1 MQSNNSVSPV
11 AAMSAAELNPQRLAQ
26 LLESDV
32 DSDSDIDGL
41 DNNDWDDD
49 ASNND
54 GLNNEAQQTLGD
66 ANSDSQGDDI
76 KSARF
81 RKLQKKLRKLVSWAI
96 RDYNMIEDGDV
107 VMVCISGGKDS
118 FTLLDILLFL
128 KKIAPIQFDVI
139 AVNLDQKQPDY
150 PEDIL
155 PNYLTKHGIPYYI
168 LEKDTYSVVKQIVP
182 EGKTYCSACSR
193 LRRGSLYGFAKQIGA
208 TKVAL
213 GHHRDDIMATFFLNL
228 FHGGSLKAMPPKL
241 LSDDGQNILIRPLAY
256 VEEKDIIKYANY
268 KQFPIIPCNLCGS
281 QENLQRAMINDMLRT
296 WDQQYP
302 NRLDSIFG
310 AMQNVAPSQLAD
322 RELFDFENLQLKRD
336 EHIRVFEGENIQ
348 AGQIDEQLQQKG
360 VPTAPA
366 VQTFDPTQFQK
377 NKGSQKNKAS
387 QKPKAPQKSNASQ
400 NAESQKI
407 PTINPLI

>member
-1 MQSNNSVSPV
+1 MQSKNSVSPV

-26 LLESDV
+26 LVESDV

-41 DNNDWDDD
+41 DDNDWDDD

-66 ANSDSQGDDI
+66 ANADSQGDDI

-348 AGQIDEQLQQKG
+348 AGQIDEQLQQRG

-366 VQTFDPTQFQK
+366 VQTFDPTK
-377 NKGSQKNKAS
+377 SQKNKA
-387 QKPKAPQKSNASQ
+387 PQKSKARQ